1 MAPGAPDA
9 PSDDATSEREVK
21 FDQKEESIDADD
33 LITYDPVPSED
44 DASKSSFADDR
55 IKYEL
60 AEDIVQEA
68 DTGNTLDTDELIAY
82 EPELTEE
89 EANAISVPKE
99 EVPEIV
105 EPKPQIENPR
115 PQVSHDRPH
124 LLTGRPLKLPA
135 SGYFGPKIGYFGPP
149 SQIFRLMIARVQQM
163 LGPDATPSR
172 MASVLPHLRRY
183 LLLKVMQQQSPGA
196 AAKRFR
202 CRFCPTVGYATV
214 SELLKHDATVH
225 GQANRG
231 NTAQRASAEAPVQ
244 NQPSNH
250 NLLNRFICIICG
262 VKQFATIEETQRH
275 MYAEHGYGADGDDE
289 DRDDDEDDAVHNVEP
304 HQQSDESGVS
314 EADFEAADESLSE
327 YEESEEANVSAS
339 SDEGWNSA
347 STSSSGMHSG
357 MESDTSYVS
366 SPPSPSRSE
375 SCLSSSDEDKHRK
388 VVQKLPI
395 ARRALPSNAGP
406 APAIASSSNGQCT
419 IDEALIV
426 YLRTLT
432 LKSLDA
438 KIASEHRYRCSCKG
452 CPFRFITGSVR
463 DQHVRCHVNDGTI
476 GSRCAAE
483 NASKRRRFNFRCFR
497 CNRKF
502 DAWKPCAAH
511 IWSEHQ
517 IDIGLLPCVVCKK
530 RFIYVSHLFLHLQT
544 HRPKHMREIECRVCG
559 QMFANQGQRAVH
571 EALHRKAAQLAAAKQ
586 QQQAKEQQQQQTDQ
600 KRPQNQQPEQAAAEK
615 EKKCDTNH
623 SDDDSDS
630 SMENQQPQA
639 SGSRDGQVRWY
650 SEQRC
655 PTCKHLFSNS
665 KILSKHIKTVHHK
678 IKPFICNVCGYKA
691 ARKYTLTI
699 HMRQHSGEKPLSCQ
713 ICPFRT
719 ADPSALYHHGMRHTD
734 EKSYKCQICG
744 FVAIQAFA
752 LKTHIQTQHPHD
764 YERIKCKLCSFASVN
779 PEILKRHRAD
789 HAAGL
794 LKTADEEE
802 EEENGDDSRD
812 GAEGGASEEADAAKK
827 GAPKNAPECSSDCF
841 LPPESV
847 DSVVHDA
854 GGITI
859 PAPVTGVPP
868 EHTEDTQFPN

>member
-1 MAPGAPDA
+1 MAPDPPDA
-9 PSDDATSEREVK
+9 PLDEATSDAEVKLDPKELSDDT
-21 FDQKEESIDADD
+21 DD
-33 LITYDPVPSED
+33 LISYDPVPSED
-44 DASKSSFADDR
+44 DASKSSFADDL
-55 IKYEL
+55 IKCEP
-60 AEDIVQEA
+60 AGEA
-68 DTGNTLDTDELIAY
+68 DPGNTLDTDELIAY

-89 EANAISVPKE
+89 EANAVAICVPKE
-99 EVPEIV
+99 EVAEIAK
-105 EPKPQIENPR
+105 PQPQIENPR
-115 PQVSHDRPH
+115 PQISHGRPH
-124 LLTGRPLKLPA
+124 LLAGRPLKLPA
-135 SGYFGPKIGYFGPP
+135 SGYLGPKIGYFGPP

-183 LLLKVMQQQSPGA
+183 LLVKVMQQQAQGA
-196 AAKRFR
+196 SAKRFR
-202 CRFCPTVGYATV
+202 CRFCPTVGFATV
-214 SELLKHDATVH
+214 TELLKHDANVH
-225 GQANRG
+225 RAATNRSG
-231 NTAQRASAEAPVQ
+231 TAQRESTDAAVQ
-244 NQPSNH
+244 NQPNNQ
-250 NLLNRFICIICG
+250 NLLNRFLCIICG
-262 VKQFATIEETQRH
+262 VKHFATIEETRQH
-275 MYAEHGYGADGDDE
+275 MYADHGYGGGN
-289 DRDDDEDDAVHNVEP
+289 DDDEDEDNNEVVEDVEP
-304 HQQSDESGVS
+304 NQPSDESGVS
-314 EADFEAADESLSE
+314 EADFEAADESLSD
-327 YEESEEANVSAS
+327 YDESEEANVSAS
-339 SDEGWNSA
+339 SDEGWNSG
-347 STSSSGMHSG
+347 STSTSGMHSG
-357 MESDTSYVS
+357 VDSDTSYVS
-366 SPPSPSRSE
+366 SPPSPSRSD
-375 SCLSSSDEDKHRK
+375 SCVSSSDEDKHRK

-395 ARRALPSNAGP
+395 VRRALPSNTGP
-406 APAIASSSNGQCT
+406 APAIASSSSQCT
-419 IDEALIV
+419 IDETLIV

-452 CPFRFITGSVR
+452 CPFRFTTGSVR

-476 GSRCAAE
+476 GSRCAVE

-502 DAWKPCAAH
+502 DTWKPCAAH
-511 IWSEHQ
+511 MWQEHQ

-559 QMFANQGQRAVH
+559 QLFANQGQRAVH
-571 EALHRKAAQLAAAKQ
+571 EALHRKAAQLAATKQ
-586 QQQAKEQQQQQTDQ
+586 QQEKEQQQQQADKKRSQ
-600 KRPQNQQPEQAAAEK
+600 KQQSEQVATKTET
-615 EKKCDTNH
+615 KCNAVK

-719 ADPSALYHHGMRHTD
+719 ADPSALYHHGMRHMN

-752 LKTHIQTQHPHD
+752 LKTHIQTQHPLD

-789 HAAGL
+789 HLAGL
-794 LKTADEEE
+794 LKTPDD
-802 EEENGDDSRD
+802 EENGDDSRD
-812 GAEGGASEEADAAKK
+812 GANGGAEEESTAAKK
-827 GAPKNAPECSSDCF
+827 DEPKNAPECSSDCF

-859 PAPVTGVPP
+859 PAPVSGVPP
-868 EHTEDTQFPN
+868 DHTEDTQFPN

>member
-1 MAPGAPDA
+1 MAPGTPDA
-9 PSDDATSEREVK
+9 ASDDATPEVNL
-21 FDQKEESIDADD
+21 DRKEGSDDADD

-44 DASKSSFADDR
+44 DASKSSFAEDL
-55 IKYEL
+55 IKYEP
-60 AEDIVQEA
+60 AADVTQEA
-68 DTGNTLDTDELIAY
+68 DSGNTVDTDDLIAY

-89 EANAISVPKE
+89 EANAADITEPKE
-99 EVPEIV
+99 EVV
-105 EPKPQIENPR
+105 EPQPQIENPR
-115 PQVSHDRPH
+115 PQVIQGRPY

-135 SGYFGPKIGYFGPP
+135 SGYLGPKIGYVGPP

-172 MASVLPHLRRY
+172 MASVLPHLRRQ
-183 LLLKVMQQQSPGA
+183 LLAKVMQQQAPGA

-202 CRFCPTVGYATV
+202 CRFCPTAGYATV
-214 SELLKHDATVH
+214 SELLKHHAVVH
-225 GQANRG
+225 GPANRG
-231 NTAQRASAEAPVQ
+231 GGSAQKESPEAPVQ
-244 NQPSNH
+244 IQPPNH
-250 NLLNRFICIICG
+250 NLLNRFLCIVCG
-262 VKQFATIEETQRH
+262 VKHFATIEETQQH
-275 MYAEHGYGADGDDE
+275 MYDDHGYGGDEDGDD
-289 DRDDDEDDAVHNVEP
+289 DAEP
-304 HQQSDESGVS
+304 NQQSDESGVS
-314 EADFEAADESLSE
+314 EADFEAADETLSE
-327 YEESEEANVSAS
+327 YEESEEASVSAS

-395 ARRALPSNAGP
+395 ARRALPSNTGP
-406 APAIASSSNGQCT
+406 VPAVASSNGQCT

-476 GSRCAAE
+476 GSRCAVE

-502 DAWKPCAAH
+502 DTWKPCAGH
-511 IWSEHQ
+511 MWQEHQ
-517 IDIGLLPCVVCKK
+517 IDIGLLPCVVCQK

-559 QMFANQGQRAVH
+559 QLFANQGQRAVH
-571 EALHRKAAQLAAAKQ
+571 EALHRKAAQLAATKQ
-586 QQQAKEQQQQQTDQ
+586 QQQQEK
-600 KRPQNQQPEQAAAEK
+600 NQQADKKRSPKQQPAQAAPET
-615 EKKCDTNH
+615 ETKCNANN
-623 SDDDSDS
+623 SDNDSDS
-630 SMENQQPQA
+630 SIDNQQPQA
-639 SGSRDGQVRWY
+639 SGSRSGQVRWY

-719 ADPSALYHHGMRHTD
+719 ADPSALYHHSMRHMD

-752 LKTHIQTQHPHD
+752 LKTHIQTQHPLD

-802 EEENGDDSRD
+802 NGDDSRD
-812 GAEGGASEEADAAKK
+812 GADGEADETAAAAKK
-827 GAPKNAPECSSDCF
+827 GEPKNAPECSSDCF

-859 PAPVTGVPP
+859 PAPVNGVPP

>member
-1 MAPGAPDA
+1 MAPGTPNAVSDDE
-9 PSDDATSEREVK
+9 PSDTVVK
-21 FDQKEESIDADD
+21 RDQDQEGSDDADD

-44 DASKSSFADDR
+44 DASKSSFVDDP
-55 IKYEL
+55 IKHEP
-60 AEDIVQEA
+60 DG
-68 DTGNTLDTDELIAY
+68 DSGNTLDTDDLIAY

-89 EANAISVPKE
+89 EANAIAIVVPKE
-99 EVPEIV
+99 EVAEV
-105 EPKPQIENPR
+105 EEPQPQPIENPR
-115 PQVSHDRPH
+115 PQFSHNRLP
-124 LLTGRPLKLPA
+124 LLNGRPLKLPA
-135 SGYFGPKIGYFGPP
+135 CGYLGPKIGYFGPP

-163 LGPDATPSR
+163 LGPEATPSR
-172 MASVLPHLRRY
+172 MASVLPHLRRQ
-183 LLLKVMQQQSPGA
+183 LLLKVIQQQAPGA

-214 SELLKHDATVH
+214 TELLKHHAIVH
-225 GQANRG
+225 DPAHHVGG
-231 NTAQRASAEAPVQ
+231 TAQRESTEAPVQ
-244 NQPSNH
+244 NKPSNH
-250 NLLNRFICIICG
+250 DPLNRYICVVCR
-262 VKQFATIEETQRH
+262 VKHFATIEETQQH
-275 MYAEHGYGADGDDE
+275 MRDDHGYGGGDDDGE
-289 DRDDDEDDAVHNVEP
+289 DEDDEDDDVEDIEP
-304 HQQSDESGVS
+304 NQLSDESGVS

-327 YEESEEANVSAS
+327 YEEGVEEASVSAS

-357 MESDTSYVS
+357 MDSDTSYVS
-366 SPPSPSRSE
+366 SPPSPSRSD
-375 SCLSSSDEDKHRK
+375 SCPSSSDEDKHRK

-395 ARRALPSNAGP
+395 ARRALPSNTGP
-406 APAIASSSNGQCT
+406 APAVASSNGQCT

-463 DQHVRCHVNDGTI
+463 DQHVRCHVNDGSI
-476 GSRCAAE
+476 GSRCAVE

-502 DAWKPCAAH
+502 DTWKPCAGH
-511 IWSEHQ
+511 MWQEHQ
-517 IDIGLLPCVVCKK
+517 IDIGMLPCVVCKK

-544 HRPKHMREIECRVCG
+544 HRPKHMREIECRICG
-559 QMFANQGQRAVH
+559 QLFANQVQRAVH

-586 QQQAKEQQQQQTDQ
+586 QQPQEKEQQQAQADKKRLQ
-600 KRPQNQQPEQAAAEK
+600 KQPAEQAAAET
-615 EKKCDTNH
+615 ETKCDANNC
-623 SDDDSDS
+623 DDDSDS
-630 SMENQQPQA
+630 SIENQQPQA
-639 SGSRDGQVRWY
+639 SGSRDGPVRWY

-713 ICPFRT
+713 LCSFRT
-719 ADPSALYHHGMRHTD
+719 ADPSALYHHGLRHTD

-752 LKTHIQTQHPHD
+752 LKTHIQTQHPLD

-779 PEILKRHRAD
+779 SEILKRHRAD

-794 LKTADEEE
+794 LKTPDE

-812 GAEGGASEEADAAKK
+812 GADGGPNGEATAVKK
-827 GAPKNAPECSSDCF
+827 SDPKNAPECSSDCF

-847 DSVVHDA
+847 DSVVHDS

-859 PAPVTGVPP
+859 PAPVNGVPP